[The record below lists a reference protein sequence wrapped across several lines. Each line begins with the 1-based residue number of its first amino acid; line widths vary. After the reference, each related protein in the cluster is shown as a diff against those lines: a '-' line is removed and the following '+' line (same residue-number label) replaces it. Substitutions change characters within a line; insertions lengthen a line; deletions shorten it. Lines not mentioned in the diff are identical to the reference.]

1 MHGRLI
7 NGGLEYAPIN
17 YKLDDGRIIMNFNK
31 DEELMQKYGY
41 KNVTHVIPDYDS
53 TTQYIQI
60 SNYTETDEAIII
72 NYEIIDL
79 PGVEPIPTIE
89 ELIDRVETIENELL
103 QQTTILEEEVN
114 K

>member
-7 NGGLEYAPIN
+7 NGELEYAPIN

-60 SNYTETDEAIII
+60 SNYTETDENITV
-72 NYEIIDL
+72 NYEVVNL
-79 PGVEPIPTIE
+79 PTPIPTVA
-89 ELIDRVETIENELL
+89 ELSNRIVSIENELL

>member
-60 SNYTETDEAIII
+60 SNYTETDENITV
-72 NYEIIDL
+72 NYEVVNL
-79 PGVEPIPTIE
+79 PTPIPTVA
-89 ELIDRVETIENELL
+89 ELFNRIVSIENELL

>member
-60 SNYTETDEAIII
+60 SNYTETDENITV
-72 NYEIIDL
+72 NYEVVNL
-79 PGVEPIPTIE
+79 PTPIPTVA
-89 ELIDRVETIENELL
+89 ELSNRIVSIENELL

>member
-60 SNYTETDEAIII
+60 SNYTETDENITV
-72 NYEIIDL
+72 NYEVVNL
-79 PGVEPIPTIE
+79 PTPIPTVV
-89 ELIDRVETIENELL
+89 ELSNRIVSIENELL

>member
-1 MHGRLI
+1 
-7 NGGLEYAPIN
+7 
-17 YKLDDGRIIMNFNK
+17 MNFNK

-60 SNYTETDEAIII
+60 SNYTETDENITV
-72 NYEIIDL
+72 NYEVVNL
-79 PGVEPIPTIE
+79 PTPIPTVA
-89 ELIDRVETIENELL
+89 ELSNRIVSIENELL

>member
-1 MHGRLI
+1 MYGRLI

-60 SNYTETDEAIII
+60 SNYTETDENITV
-72 NYEIIDL
+72 NYEVVNL
-79 PGVEPIPTIE
+79 PTPIPTVA
-89 ELIDRVETIENELL
+89 ELSNRIVSIENELL

>member
-60 SNYTETDEAIII
+60 SNYTETDENITV
-72 NYEIIDL
+72 NYEVVSL
-79 PGVEPIPTIE
+79 PTPIPTVA
-89 ELIDRVETIENELL
+89 ELFNRIVSIENELL